1 MINNMTS
8 CTVFQEGGHDL
19 HIIQVQ
25 NLPNFF
31 KEISAKFYEM
41 LHGDRYLIPEVIL
54 KCLKHK
60 IDNSKERLAINLEM
74 KKSSDMDPDDWN
86 IAWRFYGKMISHL
99 CAFCLTLCVSVASF
113 LVIISSSRLKAL
125 LSENVNPDNS
135 NPPLSI
141 QNSS

>member
-1 MINNMTS
+1 MTS

-74 KKSSDMDPDDWN
+74 KKSSD
-86 IAWRFYGKMISHL
+86 IVH
-99 CAFCLTLCVSVASF
+99 
-113 LVIISSSRLKAL
+113 IIWIPTTGILRGDFTAK
-125 LSENVNPDNS
+125 
-135 NPPLSI
+135 
-141 QNSS
+141 